1 MFHGCSI
8 DVTPVTLGRIIPR
21 RDVPVGHVF
30 KYKSTANSEG
40 FMYAHLDKLNQVMYS
55 LKFDKNAKSNIMA
68 TPMTFTATP
77 DTSPRMNNEVEIV
90 GYYNFTVSLQKVPE
104 VVPLSSITNAHT
116 AVSFKSDFDENDY
129 PHIYLVLGETQSR
142 RDSSPYP
149 TSEDRLILK
158 LTKNFSIDKT
168 KWCALSSVHENTM
181 SAIRGTVGVNIYEGG
196 E

>member
-1 MFHGCSI
+1 
-8 DVTPVTLGRIIPR
+8 
-21 RDVPVGHVF
+21 
-30 KYKSTANSEG
+30 
-40 FMYAHLDKLNQVMYS
+40 MYAHLDKLNQVMYS
-55 LKFDKNAKSNIMA
+55 LKFDKNAKSNITA

-104 VVPLSSITNAHT
+104 VVPLLSITNACT

-129 PHIYLVLGETQSR
+129 PHIYLVLGETSSR
-142 RDSSPYP
+142 SAYP
-149 TSEDRLILK
+149 VSEDRLILK
-158 LTKNFSIDKT
+158 LTKNLMIDKT

-181 SAIRGTVGVNIYEGG
+181 SAVRGTVGVNIYEGG

>member
-21 RDVPVGHVF
+21 KDVPVGHVF

-40 FMYAHLDKLNQVMYS
+40 YMYAHLDKFDSIMYS
-55 LKFDKNAKSNIMA
+55 LKFDKYAKSSTTS
-68 TPMTFTATP
+68 TPMTYTSTP
-77 DTSPRMNNEVEIV
+77 DTSPRMSNEVEIV
-90 GYYNFTVSLQKVPE
+90 GYYNFTVTLQKVPE
-104 VVPLSSITNAHT
+104 VVPLSSIKNAQT
-116 AVSFKSDFDENDY
+116 AVSFRNDFDEQDY
-129 PHIYLVLGETQSR
+129 PHIYLVLGETSAR
-142 RDSSPYP
+142 NSSHYP
-149 TSEDRLILK
+149 VSENRLLLK

-168 KWCALSSVHENTM
+168 KWCALSSMHESTM